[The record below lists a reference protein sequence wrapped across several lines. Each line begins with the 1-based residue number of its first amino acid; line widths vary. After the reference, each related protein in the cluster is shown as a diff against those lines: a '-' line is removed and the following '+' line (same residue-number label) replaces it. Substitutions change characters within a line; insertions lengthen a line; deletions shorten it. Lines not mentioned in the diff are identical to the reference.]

1 MFTFAQ
7 TMKDTMTIEQPHFND
22 HKNILKGLE
31 STDSLKVIETI
42 EELRS
47 SGRATDIPL
56 LVELLHLTQNP
67 EIKSKIT
74 GLFAN
79 LKESNTIPLI
89 IEAIQNQKYAPE
101 LKELIACCWENG
113 LDYSN
118 YLSLFVSLMID
129 NEFTIAF
136 EAYTVIMNF
145 ENKIDQHIIDHEIEL
160 LEEALSGAS
169 DQKKQIML
177 DVIDFLPSIGF

>member
-1 MFTFAQ
+1 MSSEHLH
-7 TMKDTMTIEQPHFND
+7 DD

-31 STDSLKVIETI
+31 SADSLKVIDTI
-42 EELRS
+42 EELRN
-47 SGRATDIPL
+47 SGKASDIPL

-79 LKESNTIPLI
+79 LKESDTIPQI
-89 IEAIQNQKYAPE
+89 IEAIQNQKYSPE
-101 LKELIACCWENG
+101 LKELVACCWENG

-118 YLSLFVSLMID
+118 YLSLFVGLLID
-129 NEFTIAF
+129 NEFEIAF
-136 EAYTVIMNF
+136 ETYTVIMNL
-145 ENKIDQHIIDHEIEL
+145 ETRIDQQIIDQQIDL
-160 LEEALSGAS
+160 LEQTLSSAPE
-169 DQKKQIML
+169 QKRQLVL

>member
-1 MFTFAQ
+1 MSSEHLH
-7 TMKDTMTIEQPHFND
+7 DD

-31 STDSLKVIETI
+31 SADSLKVIDTI
-42 EELRS
+42 EELRN
-47 SGRATDIPL
+47 SGKASDIPL

-79 LKESNTIPLI
+79 LKESDTIPQI
-89 IEAIQNQKYAPE
+89 IEAIQNQKYSPE
-101 LKELIACCWENG
+101 LKELVACCWENG

-118 YLSLFVSLMID
+118 YLSLFVGLLID
-129 NEFTIAF
+129 NEFEIAF
-136 EAYTVIMNF
+136 EAYTVIMNL
-145 ENKIDQHIIDHEIEL
+145 ETRIDQKIIDQQIDL
-160 LEEALSGAS
+160 LEQTLSSAPE
-169 DQKKQIML
+169 QKRQLVL